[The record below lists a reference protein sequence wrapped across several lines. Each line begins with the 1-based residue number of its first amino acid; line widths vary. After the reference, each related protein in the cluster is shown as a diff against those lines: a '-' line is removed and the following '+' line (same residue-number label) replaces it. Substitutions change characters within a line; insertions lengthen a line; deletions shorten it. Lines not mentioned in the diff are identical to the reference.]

1 MQAIRVHHFGG
12 LDSLVAEDVPRPAPG
27 DGEVLL
33 RVKAAGV
40 GPWDAWIRSGRSVL
54 PQPLPLTLGS
64 DVAGLVEHV
73 GAGVSQFRAGDA
85 VFGATNARFTGGYAE
100 YAVASATTLAKM
112 PQRMGFIEAASVP
125 VVACTAWQMV
135 FEYGAVDATKRVLVH
150 GAAGNVGAYAVQL
163 ARRVAHEVVATAF
176 SDDVAYV
183 QTLGADRVIDVQK
196 SRFEEVLTD
205 VDVVLDTI
213 GGDTQDRSFAV
224 LKPGGV
230 LVSAVAAPDQQK
242 AARHG
247 VRALFFLVEVS
258 SRRLE
263 QIAALIE
270 AGELTTSVGD
280 VLPLAEARIA
290 HEMLAGKPHKRGKI
304 VLTVD
309 GLMMSTLDRGDRHY
323 TTRIY
328 LSNLAPHRCA
338 AALVLGP
345 NRSVRIAWPGCPAC
359 SSRADAAST
368 NPAEPQTK
376 LSATPPRSFSSACTA
391 GRSIRPTAPDQ
402 PGAESRVSVIR
413 SVNRGSLR
421 AISASSSW

>member
-40 GPWDAWIRSGRSVL
+40 GPWDALVRSGQSVL

-64 DVAGLVEHV
+64 DVSGLVEHV
-73 GAGVSQFRAGDA
+73 GRVSQFKAGDA
-85 VFGATNARFTGGYAE
+85 AFGATNARFTGGCRAR
-100 YAVASATTLAKM
+100 VASAAKLAKM
-112 PQRMGFIEAASVP
+112 PQRLGFIEAASVP

-176 SDDVAYV
+176 SKDVAYV
-183 QTLGADRVIDVQK
+183 QTLGAHRVIDVQT
-196 SRFEEVLTD
+196 SRFEEVLSD

-213 GGDTQDRSFAV
+213 GGETQDRSFAV
-224 LKPGGV
+224 LKPGGA

-247 VRALFFLVEVS
+247 VLALFFLVEVS

-263 QIAALIE
+263 QLAALIE

-280 VLPLAEARIA
+280 VLPLGEARVA
-290 HEMLAGKPHKRGKI
+290 HDMLAGRPHKRGKI
-304 VLTVD
+304 VLRVD
-309 GLMMSTLDRGDRHY
+309 GS
-323 TTRIY
+323 
-328 LSNLAPHRCA
+328 
-338 AALVLGP
+338 
-345 NRSVRIAWPGCPAC
+345 
-359 SSRADAAST
+359 
-368 NPAEPQTK
+368 
-376 LSATPPRSFSSACTA
+376 
-391 GRSIRPTAPDQ
+391 
-402 PGAESRVSVIR
+402 
-413 SVNRGSLR
+413 
-421 AISASSSW
+421 